1 MQNDARRWVL
11 NPCHYYERRGDRGVG
26 PQTDEMGPKHRSVPR
41 DLSRIGDATGH
52 GCGHTGSQGRKME
65 VKSARI
71 VFNCCL
77 YSLLPA
83 PHEFAAGHTSSL
95 TGSDEPCTAPVWLQQ
110 HHNTTCCF
118 ASPSRVHQDGRDILH
133 GELSVWRCGRECGD
147 VAVGAVCMVDALRLV
162 AVTSTWRMHF
172 WRGAK
177 RNSYEMRC
185 RTCLTIS
192 LSTPVDP
199 RPTGQRGERDLGRAR
214 FFFFFFYRASCSCVG
229 QDSGQLAIAAW
240 ASAGRWKNNSRL
252 PDKSSPNNLP
262 AVTWAP
268 QL

>member
-1 MQNDARRWVL
+1 M
-11 NPCHYYERRGDRGVG
+11 
-26 PQTDEMGPKHRSVPR
+26 
-41 DLSRIGDATGH
+41 
-52 GCGHTGSQGRKME
+52 
-65 VKSARI
+65 
-71 VFNCCL
+71 FNCCL

-110 HHNTTCCF
+110 HHMLLCF
-118 ASPSRVHQDGRDILH
+118 AESSSPGRKGHLAR
-133 GELSVWRCGRECGD
+133 LVWRCGRECGD

-177 RNSYEMRC
+177 RNSYELRC
-185 RTCLTIS
+185 RICLTIS

-214 FFFFFFYRASCSCVG
+214 FFFFYRASCSCVG
-229 QDSGQLAIAAW
+229 QDICLGVGGAVEEQFP
-240 ASAGRWKNNSRL
+240 SARQKQ
-252 PDKSSPNNLP
+252 PNNLP